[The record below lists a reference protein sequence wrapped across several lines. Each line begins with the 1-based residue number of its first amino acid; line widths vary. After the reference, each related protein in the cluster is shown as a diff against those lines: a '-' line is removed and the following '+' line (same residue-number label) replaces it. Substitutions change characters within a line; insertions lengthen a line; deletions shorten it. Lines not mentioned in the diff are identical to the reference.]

1 MLDNYLVSLMIATPL
16 VGALLILALPDRSG
30 LLQKFTVGVLTLEAI
45 WALLLLNAFHSGNPS
60 LQLVQTLDWITLDL
74 GSLGRVS
81 IDYSVGVDGL
91 NLALLLLAVFVLL
104 IGAVSSWSIQNKTK
118 SYFALYLLL
127 SSSIIGCFV
136 AQDFFLFYL
145 FFEFMLLPMYFLIG
159 LWGGDRREY
168 AALKFFIY
176 TFAGS
181 LLILVAMIGLYLS
194 AIDPVETAVLS
205 GLISNPSEAG
215 ADVMAAVQQ
224 LLAAG
229 KINPDLLAHTFRFEY
244 LINQANYIPGTLLH
258 PESGLTLGNFS
269 LRDIAFWFLFAGF
282 AVKLPIV
289 PVHTWLPD
297 AHVEAPTAIS
307 VVLAGILLKVGGYG
321 LIRIVD
327 GFFPAEAFS
336 YSVPIALLAA
346 VSIIYGGFNALAQ
359 YDLKKMIAYSSVS
372 HMGFV
377 VLGIAAFNAEGFNG
391 AIYQMV
397 SHGVLSTML
406 FLIAGVLYDR
416 THDRQ
421 IDHYKGLIK
430 PMPKYTV
437 LTGIAFFATLGL
449 PGFSGF
455 VGELFTLMG
464 GFSASQIPAWIPVIS
479 TLGIVLAAMYCLW
492 TYQRMFFGTFWYS
505 KNEKLLLDLST
516 KEVALLVTLAVSTF
530 ILGIFP
536 NLVFSTSQ
544 STVSAMLDLIQSGNH
559 P

>member
-1 MLDNYLVSLMIATPL
+1 MLDNYLITLLIATPL
-16 VGALLILALPDRSG
+16 IGALLTLALPDRPA
-30 LLQKFTVGVLTLEAI
+30 LLQRFTVGVLALESI
-45 WALLLLNAFHSGNPS
+45 WTIFLVQAFQSGNSS
-60 LQLVQTLDWITLDL
+60 LQLTQTLDWITLDL

-81 IDYSVGVDGL
+81 IDYAVGVDGL
-91 NLALLLLAVFVLL
+91 NLALVVLAVFVLL
-104 IGAVSSWSIQNKTK
+104 IGAISSWTIQSKPK
-118 SYFALYLLL
+118 SYYALYLLL
-127 SSSIIGCFV
+127 SASIIGCFV

-159 LWGGDRREY
+159 LWGGERREF

-181 LLILVAMIGLYLS
+181 LLILIAMIGLYLS
-194 AIDPVETAVLS
+194 AIDPVETAVLA
-205 GLISNPSEAG
+205 GLIPDAKG
-215 ADVMAAVQQ
+215 ASADIIASVQR
-224 LLAAG
+224 LLASGQIAPE
-229 KINPDLLAHTFRFEY
+229 KIAHTFRFDY
-244 LINQANYIPGTLLH
+244 LIDKANYIPGALLH
-258 PESGLTLGNFS
+258 PDSNAIFGSTS
-269 LRDIAFWFLFAGF
+269 IRTIAFWLLFIGF

-297 AHVEAPTAIS
+297 AHVEAPTPIS

-327 GFFPAEAFS
+327 GFFPVEAFDNS
-336 YSVPIALLAA
+336 IPLAILAA
-346 VSIIYGGFNALAQ
+346 ISIVYGGFNALAQ

-377 VLGIAAFNAEGFNG
+377 LLGIAAFNAEGFNG

-397 SHGVLSTML
+397 SHGILSSML
-406 FLIAGVLYDR
+406 FLIAGVLYER

-421 IDHYKGLIK
+421 IDHYKGLVK

-464 GFSASQIPAWIPVIS
+464 GFSAAQIPAWIPAVS
-479 TLGIVLAAMYCLW
+479 TIGIVLAAMYCLW
-492 TYQRMFFGTFWYS
+492 TYQRMFFGTFWYG

-516 KEVALLVTLAVSTF
+516 KEVALLFVLALSTLV
-530 ILGIFP
+530 LGLFP
-536 NLVFSTSQ
+536 NLVFNTSQ
-544 STVSAMLDLIQSGNH
+544 ATVGSLLDMIRN
-559 P
+559 